1 MVLGGGGW
9 DTIQECLMIGA
20 GMRFWPVLKRH
31 FVTTGDVWGGLHNK
45 RYSEIV
51 NRIVVERRG
60 LDRFKSIFYNK
71 LSRCRS
77 EPIDALREI
86 LAVLGTMRG
95 GDWESM
101 FCHGMILKSFIIKK
115 IIISYWYKGNLTL
128 ALEEDR
134 EMSFSPKESLMLERH
149 VLPIQRA

>member
-1 MVLGGGGW
+1 
-9 DTIQECLMIGA
+9 
-20 GMRFWPVLKRH
+20 
-31 FVTTGDVWGGLHNK
+31 
-45 RYSEIV
+45 
-51 NRIVVERRG
+51 
-60 LDRFKSIFYNK
+60 
-71 LSRCRS
+71 
-77 EPIDALREI
+77 
-86 LAVLGTMRG
+86 MRG